1 MGRLVW
7 YAVSLQGQ
15 AGGLCPPCATLQIAH
30 HGADFQSID
39 GGVIP
44 AATVRRLLAAT
55 IPEQRHQLLIVAAG
69 LGGIVERL
77 IVANPEGDVPGLP
90 VCPSVE
96 SVAHGL
102 VCVDVISLQGH
113 GLVVLQA
120 VTVHPL
126 SHAALTVH
134 QQAQHV
140 TAAATM
146 GGHATRVPLY
156 DGATGQGGQDDTLTG
171 SAGALDVNEHGQV
184 VESEV
189 DHGSGRLVDV

>member
-1 MGRLVW
+1 MF
-7 YAVSLQGQ
+7 SLQGQ
-15 AGGLCPPCATLQIAH
+15 RGDLCPPCATRSVVHPHGSFEVAVCLQIVVC
-30 HGADFQSID
+30 IR
-39 GGVIP
+39 
-44 AATVRRLLAAT
+44 TLASDAT
-55 IPEQRHQLLIVAAG
+55 IHSEAEDSGSDRRPLCLSQGHSQLIQGEDVG
-69 LGGIVERL
+69 SDGNRSRL
-77 IVANPEGDVPGLP
+77 
-90 VCPSVE
+90 
-96 SVAHGL
+96 
-102 VCVDVISLQGH
+102 VDVISLQGH

-146 GGHATRVPLY
+146 GGHAARVPLY
-156 DGATGQGGQDDTLTG
+156 DGTTGQGGQDDTLTG